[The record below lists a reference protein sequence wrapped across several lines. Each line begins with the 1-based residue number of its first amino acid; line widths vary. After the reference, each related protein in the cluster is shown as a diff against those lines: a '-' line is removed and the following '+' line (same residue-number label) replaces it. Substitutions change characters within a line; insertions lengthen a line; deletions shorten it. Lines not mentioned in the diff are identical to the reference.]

1 MPRPLWSGAISF
13 GLLNIPVS
21 LVSAKEGE
29 SISFSLLDKRDH
41 SRIGY
46 KQYNKKTGKEVTK
59 RDIVKGYEYEPEHFV
74 IMTDKDFERAN
85 PKATRSIEIEDFVN
99 LDDVDPLL
107 FEKPYYLLPAKNGEK
122 GYSLLRKVLDRTK
135 KVAIGQ
141 IVLHRKQRL
150 VSVMARGD
158 YLVAEVLR
166 YPREVLAENEFK
178 KLGEKVKDVNVS
190 KREIEMAEK
199 LVEGMTADWD
209 PDKYKDTYYDDVMK
223 RIKAKVKSG
232 GAVESEEPEE
242 EVPETRQVLDLMPLL
257 KKSLEARGGG
267 ESKKK
272 KTTRK
277 RTTHS
282 HSRRA

>member
-1 MPRPLWSGAISF
+1 
-13 GLLNIPVS
+13 
-21 LVSAKEGE
+21 
-29 SISFSLLDKRDH
+29 
-41 SRIGY
+41 
-46 KQYNKKTGKEVTK
+46 
-59 RDIVKGYEYEPEHFV
+59 
-74 IMTDKDFERAN
+74 
-85 PKATRSIEIEDFVN
+85 
-99 LDDVDPLL
+99 
-107 FEKPYYLLPAKNGEK
+107 
-122 GYSLLRKVLDRTK
+122 
-135 KVAIGQ
+135 
-141 IVLHRKQRL
+141 
-150 VSVMARGD
+150 MARGD

-178 KLGEKVKDVNVS
+178 KLGEKVKDVTVS

-209 PDKYKDTYYDDVMK
+209 PDKYKDTYHDDVMK

-257 KKSLEARGGG
+257 KKSLAARSGDEG
-267 ESKKK
+267 KKK
-272 KTTRK
+272 KTSRK

>member
-29 SISFSLLDKRDH
+29 AISFSLLDKRDH

-46 KQYNKKTGKEVTK
+46 KQYNKKTGKEVNK

-74 IMTDKDFERAN
+74 VITDKDFERAN

-107 FEKPYYLLPAKNGEK
+107 FERPYYLLPAKNGEK
-122 GYSLLRKVLDRTK
+122 SYMLLKKVLARAK

-150 VSVMARGD
+150 VSIMARGD
-158 YLVAEVLR
+158 YLVCEVLR
-166 YPREVLAENEFK
+166 YPREILAVDEFK
-178 KLGEKVKDVNVS
+178 SIEKVKDVSVS
-190 KREIEMAEK
+190 KRELDMAEK
-199 LVEGMTADWD
+199 LVEGMTAKWD
-209 PDKYKDTYYDDVMK
+209 PDKYKDTYHDDVMK
-223 RIKAKVKSG
+223 RIKAKIRSG
-232 GAVESEEPEE
+232 GAIESEEPEQE
-242 EVPETRQVLDLMPLL
+242 ERAPASRVLDLMPLL
-257 KKSLEARGGG
+257 KKSLAARTGEA
-267 ESKKK
+267 KKSRS
-272 KTTRK
+272 RK
-277 RTTHS
+277 RTS